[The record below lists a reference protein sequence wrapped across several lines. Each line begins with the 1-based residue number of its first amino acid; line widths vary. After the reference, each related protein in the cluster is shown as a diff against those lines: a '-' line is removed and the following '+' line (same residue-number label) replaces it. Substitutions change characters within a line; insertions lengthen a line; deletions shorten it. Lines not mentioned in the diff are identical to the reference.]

1 MSDWAFG
8 FATGIAVGLAIGLSF
23 SSRRQKPWSEL
34 SAREKKL
41 MIGLIA
47 AGVVLLLAGIV
58 VFFLV
63 DKQL

>member
-8 FATGIAVGLAIGLSF
+8 FATGIAVGLTIGLSF
-23 SSRRQKPWSEL
+23 SRRQKPWSEL
-34 SAREKKL
+34 SGREKKV
-41 MIGLIA
+41 MIWLIA

>member
-1 MSDWAFG
+1 MSDW
-8 FATGIAVGLAIGLSF
+8 AVGLAIGLGF
-23 SSRRQKPWSEL
+23 SRRQKPWAEL
-34 SAREKKL
+34 TGKEKKL

>member
-1 MSDWAFG
+1 MNDWAFG
-8 FATGIAVGLAIGLSF
+8 FATGIAVGLTIDLSF
-23 SSRRQKPWSEL
+23 SRRQKPWSEL
-34 SAREKKL
+34 SGREKKV
-41 MIGLIA
+41 MIWLIA